1 MNKQYID
8 IGTKIDLQDL
18 LNSRM
23 LIQAN
28 SGGGKSGVARVLI
41 EETNGI
47 IPFIMLDVEGEYYTL
62 KEKYGDILIVG
73 GHYSDLKISMKAA
86 KLLPKEI
93 ISNRLSVVI
102 DLSELQMND
111 RVMYVKHFLEAMMDL
126 PKEYWLPYFVFVE
139 EAHKLCGQ
147 QDKHESG
154 PAVKDLMTRGRK
166 RGYCGIL
173 ITQRISKLHKDAAA
187 ECNNKFIG
195 RTFLD
200 IDMDRSA
207 SELGLNNRK
216 DVLLLRDL
224 KQREF
229 YCFGTSIEPH
239 HVHQVL
245 IKEAKTKFPKAGAI
259 MEIKPEKPTAKLLA
273 SLSKLNELPQEAEKE
288 AKDNIELRKEVSQL
302 KHQLSQAQKQT
313 KSGDSL
319 RPTSN
324 ANQIKKLEEQKMS
337 LQNRNGELIKQ
348 LKDQIH
354 ETMHWKTL
362 AIKRGNVL
370 GSIHTLSV
378 VKEETGPVVKDF
390 TKTSPLQLHKVV
402 EAVKPIIKPRPVI
415 VSNENGQLGKCS
427 REIIKFLAQ
436 YSERDFSKEQVAI
449 ATGYSPGSGGF
460 NNSISELN
468 TKGFILR
475 SNGKLQVNND
485 AMEDIIN
492 EVGTIH
498 HKKYNIETYK
508 DNLGKCERE
517 IYEKLLVEPEHWYPK
532 EELANL
538 TGDSADS
545 GGFNN
550 SISRLTTLA
559 LAERRPGHIR
569 LNQEL
574 VELI

>member
-1 MNKQYID
+1 MKQFID

-41 EETNGI
+41 EETYGI

-73 GHYSDLKISMKAA
+73 GHYSDLKISIKAA

-93 ISNRLSVVI
+93 IANRLSVVI
-102 DLSELQMND
+102 DLSELQMHE
-111 RVMYVKHFLEAMMDL
+111 RVMYVKHFMEAMMDL
-126 PKEYWLPYFVFVE
+126 PKEYWLSYLVFVE

-154 PAVKDLMTRGRK
+154 PAIKDLMTRGRK
-166 RGYCGIL
+166 RGYCGVL

-200 IDMDRSA
+200 IDMDRSG

-216 DVLLLRDL
+216 DIMMLRDL

-239 HVHQVL
+239 HVHHVL

-288 AKDNIELRKEVSQL
+288 AKDNIELRKEVNQL

-313 KSGDSL
+313 KTGFSL
-319 RPTSN
+319 QPSMN
-324 ANQIKKLEEQKMS
+324 ANQFEKLKSEKEQV
-337 LQNRNGELIKQ
+337 RIQ
-348 LKDQIH
+348 LK
-354 ETMHWKTL
+354 EYEKAVMHWKSIAQKQGKALT
-362 AIKRGNVL
+362 AIHVL
-370 GSIHTLSV
+370 SATI
-378 VKEETGPVVKDF
+378 KQTGPIVKDV
-390 TKTSPLQLHKVV
+390 TNGSSN
-402 EAVKPIIKPRPVI
+402 IKMISNIQRPVI
-415 VSNENGQLGKCS
+415 KERPMVVSNGDGVLGKCS

-449 ATGYSPGSGGF
+449 ATGYSAGSGGF

-475 SNGKLQVNND
+475 NNGRMQVNND
-485 AMEDIIN
+485 AMDEIIN
-492 EVGTIH
+492 DVGTIDH
-498 HKKYNIETYK
+498 RKYDIETYK
-508 DNLGKCERE
+508 ENLGKCERE
-517 IYEKLLVEPEHWYPK
+517 IYEKLLADPERWYPK

-538 TGDSADS
+538 TGYSADS

-559 LAERRPGHIR
+559 LAERKTGHIR

-574 VELI
+574 IEMI